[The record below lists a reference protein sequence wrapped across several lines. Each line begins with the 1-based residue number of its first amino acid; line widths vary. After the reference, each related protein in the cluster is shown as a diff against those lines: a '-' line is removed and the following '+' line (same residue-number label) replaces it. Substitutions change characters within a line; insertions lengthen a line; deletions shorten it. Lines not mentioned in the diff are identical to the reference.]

1 MPESEYLEI
10 FLEPIRKCADYT
22 PKFGTSSRETGLDV
36 AGFKTLYGSDP
47 FYSWIGLDSDLMYA
61 AHKAA
66 GGMTSVYRQIGIGC
80 ERIFREILFD
90 CARYANRDSAT
101 WSYTASTQSG
111 RTKTL
116 SLDGRIGL
124 SDIQN
129 PEMRERATKWLADYC
144 QQLGVP
150 KVPTEGA
157 VFEVRQGY
165 KSKDSKR
172 QNADIDNATVAWA
185 NDYLP
190 VFAIF
195 SGQIDTDI
203 VLRYRNSRCGILT
216 GTRGSGS
223 LLSLYDFM
231 DEIVGYD
238 LAGFY
243 EAQSTA
249 IRTEIEAILKTL
261 LTPE

>member
-1 MPESEYLEI
+1 MPESQYLDI
-10 FLEPIRKCADYT
+10 FLEPVRKCADYT
-22 PKFGTSSRETGLDV
+22 PKFGTSTRETGLDL
-36 AGFKTLYGSDP
+36 AGFKTLYGGDP

-66 GGMTSVYRQIGIGC
+66 GGMTSIYRQIGIGC
-80 ERIFREILFD
+80 EKLFREVLFD
-90 CARYANRDSAT
+90 CAEYSERDSAT
-101 WSYTASTQSG
+101 WSYDAATQSG
-111 RTKTL
+111 KTKTL

-124 SDIQN
+124 DDIRN
-129 PEMRERATKWLADYC
+129 AGMRRRAKKWLADYC

-150 KVPTEGA
+150 KVPSSGA

-172 QNADIDNATVAWA
+172 QNADIDNATVAWSH
-185 NDYLP
+185 DYLP

-195 SGQIDTDI
+195 SSQIDTDI

-216 GTRGSGS
+216 GVRGSGP

-231 DEIVGYD
+231 AEVVGYD
-238 LAGFY
+238 LAGFF
-243 EAQSTA
+243 ETNSAD
-249 IRTEIEAILKTL
+249 IRGEIETILDTL

>member
-22 PKFGTSSRETGLDV
+22 PKFGTSSRECGLDI
-36 AGFKTLYGSDP
+36 AGFKALYGGDP

-80 ERIFREILFD
+80 ERIFREVIFD
-90 CARYANRDSAT
+90 CAQYSDKASAT
-101 WSYTASTQSG
+101 WSYTATTQSG
-111 RTKTL
+111 KTKTL

-124 SDIQN
+124 DDIQDSG
-129 PEMRERATKWLADYC
+129 MRERATKWLADYC

-150 KVPTEGA
+150 KVPTGGA

-195 SGQIDTDI
+195 SAQIDTDI
-203 VLRYRNSRCGILT
+203 VLRYRNNRCGILT
-216 GTRGSGS
+216 GTRGHGS
-223 LLSLYDFM
+223 LASLYDFM
-231 DEIVGYD
+231 NEIVGYD
-238 LAGFY
+238 IVGFY
-243 EAQSTA
+243 EANSA
-249 IRTEIEAILKTL
+249 SIRTEIEAILETL
-261 LTPE
+261 LRP